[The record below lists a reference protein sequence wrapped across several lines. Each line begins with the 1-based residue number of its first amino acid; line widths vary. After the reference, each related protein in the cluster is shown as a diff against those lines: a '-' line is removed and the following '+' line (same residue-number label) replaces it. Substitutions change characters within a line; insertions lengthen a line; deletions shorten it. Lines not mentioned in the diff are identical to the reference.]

1 MVKLVNR
8 AKMTTSTTGTGTIT
22 LGSASDG
29 YQTFAAAGVSNSDT
43 VRYTIEDGNAWE
55 IGTGTYTASG
65 TTLSRT
71 VSESSNSNNA
81 LNLSGNAVVF
91 VTAIADDVGVRTYA
105 TISAMTSSTTGSAGS
120 LAYVTAN
127 TSLYQNNGNGWYRIA
142 VINTTPTIS
151 SPANNAAITLAKDG
165 TPTTITVTAT
175 DADEGTTL
183 TYSYTVSSGSTSGV
197 ATIKNASDTVL
208 SAGTEYSTNVFKV
221 VPAASGSGGNFSLT
235 FNAHDQINTG
245 QVVNSFTLAFG
256 WGNVND
262 LANQSSEL
270 KSYHNLSGGFSGI
283 RASVDFYDDGTK
295 AVIFHGSNIFNCT
308 CTSAY
313 DISTAS
319 YSTSPS
325 NQKFTGSGSS
335 GYNRDFVWGDSGT
348 AGYIFNTMQSGRVI
362 RAVNDAYVFRYAN
375 DTALTGLGSG
385 DEHNGI
391 YVKDDAST
399 KYLFVQISGTIKR
412 YDWTT
417 TFSNATNATN
427 QTVTPS
433 GFTKASGLR
442 FNDVG
447 TKIYMMDYSSSA
459 SSQVVR
465 QFNLTGAWDLST
477 CSTTADYT
485 FTIPSSLGVTHCK
498 GVGTRPDGSRLYF
511 ANGSS
516 SSSTQGRTHSFSFG

>member
-29 YQTFAAAGVSNSDT
+29 YQTFAAAGVSNGDT

-71 VSESSNSNNA
+71 VSESSNSGNA

-91 VTAIADDVGVRTYA
+91 VTAIADDVGVKSYA
-105 TISAMTSSTTGSAGS
+105 TISAMTSASTATTGA
-120 LAYVTAN
+120 LAYVAAN
-127 TSLYQNNGNGWYRIA
+127 NSVYAKNDSGWYRIA
-142 VINTTPTIS
+142 VINSTPTIS
-151 SPANNAAITLAKDG
+151 SPSNAADNTLAKDG
-165 TPTTITVTAT
+165 TATTITITAA

-183 TYSYTVSSGSTSGV
+183 AYSYTVSTGSISGIASVT
-197 ATIKNASDTVL
+197 NASGTDLT
-208 SAGTEYSTNVFKV
+208 AGTQYSTNVFKV
-221 VPAASGSGGNFSLT
+221 VPVQSGSGGEFTLT

-245 QVVNSFTLAFG
+245 QITQNFTLSFG

-262 LANQSSEL
+262 LTNQSSEL
-270 KSYHNLSGGFSGI
+270 KSYHNISGGLSGV

-319 YSTSPS
+319 YAS
-325 NQKFTGSGSS
+325 NQKITGDNSW
-335 GYNRDFVWGDSGT
+335 GYIRDLVWGDSGT
-348 AGYIFNTMQSGRVI
+348 ASYIFNTAVGGRVI
-362 RAVNDAYVFRYAN
+362 RAVNGAYNYGNSN
-375 DTALTGLGSG
+375 DSNLTGLGGG
-385 DEHNGI
+385 DEHNAI

-399 KYLFVQISGTIKR
+399 KYLFVMISGTIKR

-417 TFSNATNATN
+417 NFSSASNASA

-442 FNDVG
+442 FDDTG
-447 TKIYMMDYSSSA
+447 KKIYMMDHSSSA

-465 QFNLTGAWDLST
+465 QFNLTQAWDLST

-485 FTIPSSLGVTHCK
+485 FTIPSSLNLTYCK
-498 GVGTRPDGSRLYF
+498 GVGTRPDGTRLYF